1 MTKKKIVFKEI
12 NKILNLTQQQSRQIL
27 QMLEDLRSINANT
40 DEKVPLD
47 YEQICKLDGMEFQLA
62 SIVGAKVVSEHEH
75 YTRWGGA
82 YEFKK

>member
-1 MTKKKIVFKEI
+1 MTKKKTKEI
-12 NKILNLTQQQSRQIL
+12 NKILNLTKHQAKQIL
-27 QMLEDLRSINANT
+27 DMLEDLRSINAYT

-62 SIVGAKVVSEHEH
+62 SIVGATVVCEHGH